1 MRAVEPRSSLKR
13 RSKLLALTALGVA
26 FLAAG
31 VLPLTL
37 LAIPN
42 PPQYQG
48 VSVMAERGAY
58 VLDEGQLY
66 RLYPHP
72 AAEDGFPE
80 ETVKVG
86 SAAQIRVRSRQYDE
100 IGRYRLMEY
109 ASRQAVPLEPVMDD
123 SRILRLAPRQPLA
136 PGLYEFASV
145 KDSMYGEEEFYYFE
159 VSASG
164 GDEPNDG
171 SASVPAPA
179 IASAERAR

>member
-1 MRAVEPRSSLKR
+1 MAEPRSSLKR
-13 RSKLLALTALGVA
+13 RSKLLGLAALGIA

-31 VLPLTL
+31 VLPFTL
-37 LAIPN
+37 LALPN
-42 PPQYQG
+42 PPQYQR
-48 VSVMAERGAY
+48 VEAMAERGAY

-72 AAEDGFPE
+72 AAEEEFPE
-80 ETVKVG
+80 ETVTVG
-86 SAAQIRVRSRQYDE
+86 SGAQIRVRSRQYDE
-100 IGRYRLMEY
+100 IGRYRLLEY
-109 ASRQAVPLEPVMDD
+109 ASQQEVPLEAVIDG

-164 GDEPNDG
+164 AGERNG
-171 SASVPAPA
+171 VSASIPAQV